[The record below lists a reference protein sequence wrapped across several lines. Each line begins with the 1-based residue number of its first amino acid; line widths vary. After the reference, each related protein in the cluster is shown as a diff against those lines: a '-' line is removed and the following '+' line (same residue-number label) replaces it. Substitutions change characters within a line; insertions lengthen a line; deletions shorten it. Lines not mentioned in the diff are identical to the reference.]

1 MSDVRAELTAS
12 VFRIEVAVGD
22 EVQDGQPLA
31 VLESMK
37 MEIPVVAPR
46 AGRIAELLI
55 SEGDMVEEGAIVA
68 RLAD

>member
-12 VFRIEVAVGD
+12 VFKIEVAVGD

-31 VLESMK
+31 ILESMK
-37 MEIPVVAPR
+37 MEIPVIAPR
-46 AGRIAELLI
+46 AGRVLELLI
-55 SEGDMVEEGAIVA
+55 SEGEMVQEGAVVA